1 MKTFKMLWV
10 SVLSLLASCGGMS
23 NGSGIAQA
31 AGVEQMRF
39 HCANDTTKIN
49 SLLMEGIQSGLT
61 DANELVCFYAHKLEG
76 TPYVAHTLEG
86 ETEMLTINID
96 ELDCTTF
103 VETLYAL
110 VKTTI
115 NGRYSWRD
123 YAHHLEDLRYRH
135 GDMGDYSTRLHY
147 MSDWIIDNSSRGNIE
162 DVTGEISCV
171 RYKVKTIDYMST
183 HRDSYPSLKDDAI
196 FEKVKNVEVG
206 YRNHR
211 FPYIKKENLNSDA
224 VKKVVKRGDFVG
236 LVTRM
241 EGLDLSHLGIVEKDE
256 RGNLVL
262 LDASSIGKKVMLEPV
277 DMKTMLMKRKS
288 NEGVRF
294 FRIKQ

>member
-1 MKTFKMLWV
+1 MKTLKMLWV
-10 SVLSLLASCGGMS
+10 SVLALLASCGGMS

-39 HCANDTTKIN
+39 HCGNDTTKIN

>member
-10 SVLSLLASCGGMS
+10 SVLALLASCGGMS

-196 FEKVKNVEVG
+196 FEKVKKVEVG

>member
-1 MKTFKMLWV
+1 MLWV
-10 SVLSLLASCGGMS
+10 SVLALLASCGGMS

>member
-1 MKTFKMLWV
+1 
-10 SVLSLLASCGGMS
+10 SCGGMS

>member
-10 SVLSLLASCGGMS
+10 SVLALLASCGGMS
-23 NGSGIAQA
+23 NGSGVAQA

-211 FPYIKKENLNSDA
+211 FPYIKKESLNSDA

>member
-1 MKTFKMLWV
+1 MLWV
-10 SVLSLLASCGGMS
+10 SVLALLASCGGMS

-211 FPYIKKENLNSDA
+211 FPYIKKESLNSDA

>member
-1 MKTFKMLWV
+1 MLWV
-10 SVLSLLASCGGMS
+10 SVLALLASCGGMS

-123 YAHHLEDLRYRH
+123 YAHHIEDLRYRH

-211 FPYIKKENLNSDA
+211 FPYIKKESLNSDA

>member
-10 SVLSLLASCGGMS
+10 SVLALLASCGGMS

-86 ETEMLTINID
+86 ETEKLTINID

>member
-1 MKTFKMLWV
+1 MLWV
-10 SVLSLLASCGGMS
+10 SVLALLASCGGMS

-86 ETEMLTINID
+86 ETEKLTINID

-135 GDMGDYSTRLHY
+135 GDMGDYGASFDADELSEAR
-147 MSDWIIDNSSRGNIE
+147 RGAA
-162 DVTGEISCV
+162 DRRGA
-171 RYKVKTIDYMST
+171 
-183 HRDSYPSLKDDAI
+183 DAW
-196 FEKVKNVEVG
+196 
-206 YRNHR
+206 RN
-211 FPYIKKENLNSDA
+211 
-224 VKKVVKRGDFVG
+224 RG
-236 LVTRM
+236 
-241 EGLDLSHLGIVEKDE
+241 
-256 RGNLVL
+256 
-262 LDASSIGKKVMLEPV
+262 
-277 DMKTMLMKRKS
+277 
-288 NEGVRF
+288 
-294 FRIKQ
+294 

>member
-10 SVLSLLASCGGMS
+10 SVLALLASCGGMS

-147 MSDWIIDNSSRGNIE
+147 ISDWIIDNSSRGNIE

>member
-1 MKTFKMLWV
+1 MKTLKMLWV
-10 SVLSLLASCGGMS
+10 SVLALLASCGGMS

>member
-10 SVLSLLASCGGMS
+10 SVLALLASCGGMS

-241 EGLDLSHLGIVEKDE
+241 EGISALFSGVHL
-256 RGNLVL
+256 
-262 LDASSIGKKVMLEPV
+262 
-277 DMKTMLMKRKS
+277 
-288 NEGVRF
+288 
-294 FRIKQ
+294 

>member
-10 SVLSLLASCGGMS
+10 SVLALLASCGGMS

-61 DANELVCFYAHKLEG
+61 DANALVCFYAHKLEG

>member
-1 MKTFKMLWV
+1 MLWV
-10 SVLSLLASCGGMS
+10 SVLALLASCGGMS

-183 HRDSYPSLKDDAI
+183 HRDSYPSLKDDEI

>member
-1 MKTFKMLWV
+1 MLWV
-10 SVLSLLASCGGMS
+10 SVLALLASCGGMS

-147 MSDWIIDNSSRGNIE
+147 ISDWIIDNSSRGNIE

>member
-10 SVLSLLASCGGMS
+10 SVLALLASCGGMS

>member
-10 SVLSLLASCGGMS
+10 SVLALLASCGGMS

-211 FPYIKKENLNSDA
+211 FPYIKKESLNSDA

>member
-1 MKTFKMLWV
+1 MLWV
-10 SVLSLLASCGGMS
+10 SVLALLASCGGMS
-23 NGSGIAQA
+23 NGSGVAQA

-39 HCANDTTKIN
+39 HCANDTTKTN

>member
-211 FPYIKKENLNSDA
+211 FPYIKKESLNSDA

>member
-1 MKTFKMLWV
+1 MLWV
-10 SVLSLLASCGGMS
+10 SVLALLASCGGMS

-86 ETEMLTINID
+86 ETEKLTINID

>member
-10 SVLSLLASCGGMS
+10 SVLALLASCGGMS
-23 NGSGIAQA
+23 NGSGVAQA

-135 GDMGDYSTRLHY
+135 GNMGDYSTRLHY

>member
-1 MKTFKMLWV
+1 MLWV
-10 SVLSLLASCGGMS
+10 SVLALLASCGGMS
-23 NGSGIAQA
+23 NGSGVAQA

-86 ETEMLTINID
+86 ETEKLTINID